1 VILETERLVLRP
13 IVAADW
19 RALYP
24 MMSDPLVM
32 AHWDSPEIVDPEVSE
47 RLVAAQVDDMAAGAA
62 HYWAVERAPDQ
73 AFVGACDLSEIDW
86 RHRRAEVGFVFAR
99 EAWGLGF
106 GLEAMGAVIG
116 HAASLGLKR
125 LWART
130 HAGNERSERL
140 LARLGFEPEGYLRG
154 HIQRAGERRDCK
166 IFGLLL

>member
-1 VILETERLVLRP
+1 MILETERLVLRP

-19 RALYP
+19 RVLYP
-24 MMSDPLVM
+24 IMSDPLVM
-32 AHWDSPEIVDPEVSE
+32 AHWDSPEIVDPDVSE
-47 RLVAAQVDDMAAGAA
+47 RLVAAQVEDMQAGAA
-62 HYWAVERAPDQ
+62 HYWAVERPPEA

-106 GLEAMGAVIG
+106 GLEAMRAVIG
-116 HAASLGLKR
+116 HTASLGIKR

-140 LARLGFEPEGYLRG
+140 LGRLGFEPEGYLRG